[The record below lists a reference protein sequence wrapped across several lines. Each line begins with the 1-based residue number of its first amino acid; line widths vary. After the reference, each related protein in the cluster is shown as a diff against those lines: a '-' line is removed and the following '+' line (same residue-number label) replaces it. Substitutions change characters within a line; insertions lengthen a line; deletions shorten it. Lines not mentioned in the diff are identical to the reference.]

1 MGIEH
6 GMAETEHADGERLS
20 EKFAAIARSLPDQ
33 KLAVSELLERVGQSG
48 MLLFAVFLTLPFLVP
63 VSVPGVSTVFGLLI
77 ILIGIGFALDRL
89 PWLPGFVMKRTVPAG
104 KLGAALEQG
113 SKLVARIEG
122 FLHPRLGFFVNGPG
136 AGRFNGLMLAFAG
149 VLLMAP
155 FGFVPFS
162 NTIPGLAILFLA
174 LGMLEDD
181 GVFVLLGYLM
191 TLATCVY
198 FGVLIWGAYAAGNLI
213 LGS

>member
-1 MGIEH
+1 MVVEP
-6 GMAETEHADGERLS
+6 GMVGVERAEGERLS
-20 EKFAAIARSLPDQ
+20 ERFATIARSLPDE
-33 KLAVSELLERVGQSG
+33 KLPVSELLERVGQSG
-48 MLLFAVFLTLPFLVP
+48 MLLFSVFLTLPFLVP

-77 ILIGIGFALDRL
+77 ILIGIGFALNRL
-89 PWLPGFVMKRTVPAG
+89 PWLPDVVMRRTVPAG

-113 SKLVARIEG
+113 SKLVARIEA
-122 FLHPRLGFFVNGPG
+122 FLHPRLGLFVSGPG
-136 AGRFNGLMLAFAG
+136 AARFNGLMLAFAG

-174 LGMLEDD
+174 LGMLEND

-191 TLATCVY
+191 TVATCIY
-198 FGVLIWGAYAAGNLI
+198 FGVLIWGAYEAGNLI
-213 LGS
+213 LGG

>member
-1 MGIEH
+1 MR
-6 GMAETEHADGERLS
+6 DRGES
-20 EKFAAIARSLPDQ
+20 EKLSAQFAAIARSLPDE
-33 KLAVSELLERVGQSG
+33 KLPVQALLERVGQSG

-89 PWLPGFVMKRTVPAG
+89 PWLPSFVMGRTVPAG
-104 KLGAALEQG
+104 RLGAALEQG

-122 FLHPRLGFFVNGPG
+122 FLHPRLGFLVHGLGMN
-136 AGRFNGLMLAFAG
+136 RLNGLTLAFAG

-162 NTIPGLAILFLA
+162 NTVPGLAILFLA
-174 LGMLEDD
+174 LGMLERD
-181 GVFVLLGYLM
+181 GAFVILGYLM
-191 TLATCVY
+191 TVATCVY
-198 FGVLIWGAYAAGNLI
+198 FGVLIWGAYEAGSLM
-213 LGS
+213 LGG